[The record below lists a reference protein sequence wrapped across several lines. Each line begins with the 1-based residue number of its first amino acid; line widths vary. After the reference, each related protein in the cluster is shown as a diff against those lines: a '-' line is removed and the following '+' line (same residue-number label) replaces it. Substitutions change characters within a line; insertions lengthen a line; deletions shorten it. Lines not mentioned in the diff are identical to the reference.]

1 MEKKQA
7 AATPRTAAMHVPTTP
22 THDPEQDARATGA
35 SSENENEK
43 LYRARWMAIQ
53 AAFRE
58 ARGLTPAHPPG
69 ARNPG
74 SG

>member
-1 MEKKQA
+1 MGKKQA

-22 THDPEQDARATGA
+22 MRDREQDARTTEA
-35 SSENENEK
+35 SSENEE